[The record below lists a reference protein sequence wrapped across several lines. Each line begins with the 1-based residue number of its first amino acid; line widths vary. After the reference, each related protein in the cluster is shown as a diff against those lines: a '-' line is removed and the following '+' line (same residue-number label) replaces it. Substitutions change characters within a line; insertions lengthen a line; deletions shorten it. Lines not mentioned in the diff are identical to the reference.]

1 MSCFKFLKMMMFCC
15 NCIVFLGG
23 SAILGVGVWV
33 KVDGG
38 SFLDILAK
46 LAPQLK
52 QLVNVGYLCIA
63 IGAFLVL
70 IGFLGCYGAVK
81 ENKCMLMIFFIIVL
95 LIFIAQIAGA
105 VVILAFSGLAD
116 IFITYIRIWAVKSIK
131 DEYGDS
137 SDITTLWDTV
147 MNEFKCCGF
156 NDFDD
161 FTNSPFYNNSL
172 NKYPKHCCKSQSN
185 CFGGD
190 INHSV
195 MGCYNSLLDFLKTNT
210 KILGI
215 VALGI
220 CVLEFQCCG
229 LNNYTD
235 FIQSSYHKLKGR
247 LYPKSCCHDPSSPH
261 CDGFDTSDATI
272 YPKGCFNAV
281 ITMIKKNSAVISGVA
296 VGIAIIEMLAMVI
309 SLTLFINLFR
319 IT

>member
-1 MSCFKFLKMMMFCC
+1 MFVASLSITKDKEKMSCFKFLKMMMFCC

-105 VVILAFSGLAD
+105 VVILAFSGLAE
-116 IFITYIRIWAVKSIK
+116 IFIAYIRIWAVKSIK
-131 DEYGDS
+131 DEYGQS

-147 MNEFKCCGF
+147 MNEFTCCGF
-156 NDFDD
+156 DDFDD

-172 NKYPKHCCKSQSN
+172 NKYPKYCCKSQSH
-185 CFGGD
+185 CFGDD

-195 MGCYNSLLDFLKTNT
+195 MGCYDSLLHFLKTKT

-220 CVLEFQCCG
+220 CVLEIGAMAASMIMYCQ
-229 LNNYTD
+229 
-235 FIQSSYHKLKGR
+235 IRKEE
-247 LYPKSCCHDPSSPH
+247 KS
-261 CDGFDTSDATI
+261 
-272 YPKGCFNAV
+272 V
-281 ITMIKKNSAVISGVA
+281 
-296 VGIAIIEMLAMVI
+296 
-309 SLTLFINLFR
+309 
-319 IT
+319 

>member
-1 MSCFKFLKMMMFCC
+1 MSCFKFLKMMMICC

-131 DEYGDS
+131 DEYGKS

-172 NKYPKHCCKSQSN
+172 NKYPKHCCKSQSH

-220 CVLEFQCCG
+220 CVLEIGAMAASMVMYCQ
-229 LNNYTD
+229 
-235 FIQSSYHKLKGR
+235 IRKEE
-247 LYPKSCCHDPSSPH
+247 KS
-261 CDGFDTSDATI
+261 
-272 YPKGCFNAV
+272 V
-281 ITMIKKNSAVISGVA
+281 
-296 VGIAIIEMLAMVI
+296 
-309 SLTLFINLFR
+309 
-319 IT
+319 